1 MTIKSAIFKG
11 SVIHERLRPKRHR
24 LRYNVFTMLI
34 DLDELSD
41 LDKDG
46 LLFGH
51 NRSAILS
58 FFDRD
63 HGPATD
69 EALRP
74 WVEARMRDAGLEP
87 DGGAIRLL
95 CYPRVFGYVFNPLS
109 VYFCYRR
116 EGDLS
121 AIVYEVCNTF
131 GEMHA
136 YVIRVSNK
144 GRSVIRQSCDK
155 KMYVSPFMSMETK
168 YHFRIVPPADRINI
182 AIRQEDEDGVLFAAA
197 FSGEKSP
204 FNRRTLTRCLV
215 AFPFLTV
222 KIIAAIHWEAFLLW
236 AKGLKVFPHTPAAH
250 AVDSSIG
257 QTDGI

>member
-1 MTIKSAIFKG
+1 MTVSSAIFKG
-11 SVIHERLRPKRHR
+11 PVIHERMRPKRHR
-24 LRYNVFTMLI
+24 FRYNVFTMLI

-41 LDKDG
+41 LDKGG

-51 NRSAILS
+51 NRPAILS

-63 HGPATD
+63 HGPASG

-95 CYPRVFGYVFNPLS
+95 CYPRILGYVFNPLS
-109 VYFCYRR
+109 VYFCYRTD
-116 EGDLS
+116 GDLS

-131 GEMHA
+131 NERHA
-136 YVIRVSNK
+136 YVIRASNS
-144 GRSVIRQSCDK
+144 GPSVVRQSCDK
-155 KMYVSPFMSMETK
+155 KMYVSPFIAMETR

-182 AIRQEDEDGVLFAAA
+182 VIRQEDEEGLLLAAS
-197 FSGEKSP
+197 FSGDKSP
-204 FNRRTLTRCLV
+204 FNRRTLARCLV

-222 KIIAAIHWEAFLLW
+222 KIIAAIHWEAVLLW
-236 AKGLKVFPHTPAAH
+236 TKGLKVFPHTPAAR

-257 QTDGI
+257 QADGI

>member
-1 MTIKSAIFKG
+1 
-11 SVIHERLRPKRHR
+11 
-24 LRYNVFTMLI
+24 
-34 DLDELSD
+34 
-41 LDKDG
+41 
-46 LLFGH
+46 
-51 NRSAILS
+51 
-58 FFDRD
+58 
-63 HGPATD
+63 
-69 EALRP
+69 
-74 WVEARMRDAGLEP
+74 MRDAGLEP

-95 CYPRVFGYVFNPLS
+95 CYPRIFGYVFNPLS
-109 VYFCYRR
+109 VYFCYRT

-131 GEMHA
+131 GERHA
-136 YVIRVSNK
+136 YVIRASSN
-144 GRSVIRQSCDK
+144 GRLVIRQSCDK

-182 AIRQEDEDGVLFAAA
+182 AIRQEDEDGLLFAAA

-215 AFPFLTV
+215 AFPFMTL

-236 AKGLKVFPHTPAAH
+236 AKGLKVFPHTPAAR
-250 AVDSSIG
+250 AIDSSIG